1 MCKAIY
7 FIRPRI
13 SWLLWSPDLYSHLIA
28 FLVNFSDHLQS
39 AHGIRVDV
47 NDIDGDT
54 AHRARVE
61 AEKEMMR
68 NFRSSIDNLI
78 ESTVKERETDRWV
91 EGEEWVE
98 GKGWVEG
105 EGDRWVEAKGWVEGE
120 GDRWVEGKGW
130 VEGEGDR
137 WVEGEGEGDRW
148 VEGEGG
154 RWVEGEGGRW
164 VEGEGGKWVEETD
177 TRGVG
182 AVL

>member
-1 MCKAIY
+1 M
-7 FIRPRI
+7 
-13 SWLLWSPDLYSHLIA
+13 YSYLIA
-28 FLVNFSDHLQS
+28 FLVTFTDHLQS

-91 EGEEWVE
+91 EGE
-98 GKGWVEG
+98 
-105 EGDRWVEAKGWVEGE
+105 
-120 GDRWVEGKGW
+120 
-130 VEGEGDR
+130 
-137 WVEGEGEGDRW
+137 
-148 VEGEGG
+148 GG

-164 VEGEGGKWVEETD
+164 VEGESDRWVEGEGGRWVEGEVTGGWRVRV
-177 TRGVG
+177 TGGWRVMGVWEVEHRQPDKEHREG
-182 AVL
+182 ARDQQVGGG